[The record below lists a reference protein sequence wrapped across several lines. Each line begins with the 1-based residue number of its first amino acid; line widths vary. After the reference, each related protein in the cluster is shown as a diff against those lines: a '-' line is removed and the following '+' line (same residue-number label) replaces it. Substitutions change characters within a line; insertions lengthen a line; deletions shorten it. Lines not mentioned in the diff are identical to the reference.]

1 MGTWSTT
8 APTNLATEWTE
19 IKENNAQGGYRLK
32 ISGNYVYLYYNC
44 IARACSAWLETG
56 QLCVKVEN
64 YSFATGNAGPGNSL
78 STNAYVTDENGVKVY
93 ADADTTNMGDSS
105 ETAHGHPRGTYYYTY
120 DASLTVTSVIEAGIR
135 DNSGV
140 YGNGTCGV
148 TVTVDTKPGSGGS
161 TGGGGES
168 GGTTAN
174 PVQNLYLKVNG
185 VWYPIFWG

>member
-19 IKENNAQGGYRLK
+19 IKENNAQGGYRVK

-44 IARACSAWLETG
+44 RVRACSAWLKTG

-64 YSFATGNAGPGNSL
+64 YSFALGGAAPSNSL
-78 STNAYVTDENGVKVY
+78 STNAYITNENGVKVY
-93 ADADTTNMGDSS
+93 ADANTTNMGDSS
-105 ETAHGHPRGTYYYTY
+105 ETAHGHARGTYYYTY
-120 DASLTVTSVIEAGIR
+120 DANFTVTSAIEAGIR
-135 DNSGV
+135 DNNGE

-148 TVTVDTKPGSGGS
+148 TVVVGTKPGSGGS
-161 TGGGGES
+161 SGGES

-174 PVQNLYLKVNG
+174 PVQNLYLKING
-185 VWYPIFWG
+185 VWYPILWG

>member
-64 YSFATGNAGPGNSL
+64 YSFATGNASPGNSL
-78 STNAYVTDENGVKVY
+78 STNAYVTDESGVKVY
-93 ADADTTNMGDSS
+93 ADANTTNMGDSS
-105 ETAHGHPRGTYYYTY
+105 ETAHGHSRGTYYYTY
-120 DASLTVTSVIEAGIR
+120 DASFTVTSAVEAGIR

-148 TVTVDTKPGSGGS
+148 TVVVDTKPGSGGS
-161 TGGGGES
+161 SGGGGS
-168 GGTTAN
+168 GETTAN
-174 PVQNLYLKVNG
+174 PVQNLYLKING
-185 VWYPIFWG
+185 VWHPILWG

>member
-19 IKENNAQGGYRLK
+19 IKQNSAQGGYRLK

-56 QLCVKVEN
+56 QLCVKIEN
-64 YSFATGNAGPGNSL
+64 YSFATGNASPGNSL
-78 STNAYVTDENGVKVY
+78 STNAYVTDESGVKVY
-93 ADADTTNMGDSS
+93 ADANTTNMGDSS

-120 DASLTVTSVIEAGIR
+120 DADFTVTSAVEAGIR

-148 TVTVDTKPGSGGS
+148 TVVVDTKPGSGGS
-161 TGGGGES
+161 GGGGGGE
-168 GGTTAN
+168 TPAD
-174 PVQNLYLKVNG
+174 PVQNLYLKING
-185 VWYPIFWG
+185 VWHPILWG

>member
-19 IKENNAQGGYRLK
+19 VNENNAQGGYRLK

-44 IARACSAWLETG
+44 RVRACSAWLETG

-64 YSFATGNAGPGNSL
+64 YSFATGNASPGNSL
-78 STNAYVTDENGVKVY
+78 STNAYVTNENGVKVY
-93 ADADTTNMGDSS
+93 ADANTTNMGDSS
-105 ETAHGHPRGTYYYTY
+105 ETEHGHPRGTYYYTY
-120 DASLTVTSVIEAGIR
+120 DAGFTVASAVEAGIR
-135 DNSGV
+135 DNNGE

-148 TVTVDTKPGSGGS
+148 TVAVSTKPSSGGS

-174 PVQNLYLKVNG
+174 PVQNLYLKING
-185 VWYPIFWG
+185 VWHPILWG

>member
-19 IKENNAQGGYRLK
+19 IKENSAQGGYRLK

-64 YSFATGNAGPGNSL
+64 YSCALGNAGPGNSL

-93 ADADTTNMGDSS
+93 ADANTTNMGDSS
-105 ETAHGHPRGTYYYTY
+105 ETAHGHARGTYYYTY
-120 DASLTVTSVIEAGIR
+120 DASYTATTAIEAGIR
-135 DNSGV
+135 DNDGE

-148 TVTVDTKPGSGGS
+148 TVVVGTKPGSGGS
-161 TGGGGES
+161 SGGDS

-174 PVQNLYLKVNG
+174 PVQNLYLKING
-185 VWYPIFWG
+185 VWHPILWG